1 MVKRILGPIFGFL
14 LGIFLAVDFIIFGVI
29 AFDSVLVVV
38 LPVVGLVLGGV
49 LAFTSPL
56 GKTSTVGTGDIG
68 DTIAEPQDGCRRD
81 RQSDRQL
88 QEFLIEQDLVVVD
101 AADGV
106 AVELAALRAD
116 INCYSQTTLGP
127 HSAALLLL
135 LLSGQYRCCR

>member
-1 MVKRILGPIFGFL
+1 MMVKRILGPIFGLL

-68 DTIAEPQDGCRRD
+68 DTIAEPQDD
-81 RQSDRQL
+81 
-88 QEFLIEQDLVVVD
+88 
-101 AADGV
+101 
-106 AVELAALRAD
+106 
-116 INCYSQTTLGP
+116 
-127 HSAALLLL
+127 SAAIT
-135 LLSGQYRCCR
+135 SDGA